1 MMNLGKIAAVT
12 ISTSNL
18 NKMVEVYQEFLRY
31 RVTKSGQITSKE
43 SSAWGAENI
52 TDADYVVMQP
62 EKSDDFSF
70 RFIHQPDQS
79 NYIAFKSAGWNAA
92 ELIVEDVD
100 GLAVQLENSPFK
112 IIGAPADLSFTKD
125 IRAMQVM
132 GPANEIL
139 YLTQFKKIVPE
150 FDSPKPRCF
159 VDQTFIVVLA
169 GKSLNEM
176 QDYFHE
182 NFALAKATI
191 IESRIRSI
199 SRVFNY
205 PEDTK
210 YKAAA
215 LTLKGQSM
223 IELDELPKEGSKRSS
238 LDGCLPAGIA
248 MVSFYYYESSE
259 KCKNTYLSNLPNHA
273 LRRCSVKRGITKEL
287 IELIHH

>member
-1 MMNLGKIAAVT
+1 MTNLGKIAAVT
-12 ISTSNL
+12 ISTSDL
-18 NKMVEVYQEFLRY
+18 NRIVEVYQEFLKY
-31 RVTKSGQITSKE
+31 RITKSGQITVKE

-100 GLAVQLENSPFK
+100 GLAVKLENSPFK

-238 LDGCLPAGIA
+238 LEGYLPAGIA

-287 IELIHH
+287 IELIYH

>member
-12 ISTSNL
+12 ISTSDL

-43 SSAWGAENI
+43 SSAWGAENL
-52 TDADYVVMQP
+52 TNADYVVMQP

-70 RFIHQPDQS
+70 RFIHQPYQS
-79 NYIAFKSAGWNAA
+79 NYIAFKSVGWNAA

-112 IIGAPADLSFTKD
+112 IIGSPADLSFTKN

-139 YLTQFKKIVPE
+139 YLTQFKNKVPE
-150 FDSPKPRCF
+150 FDSPKPRCS

-169 GKSLNEM
+169 GKSLDEM
-176 QDYFHE
+176 QGYFHA
-182 NFALAKATI
+182 NFKLPKATV

-199 SRVFNY
+199 SRVFNF
-205 PEDTK
+205 PEDTE

-215 LTLKGQSM
+215 LALKDQSM
-223 IELDELPKEGSKRSS
+223 IELDELPKEGESRLS
-238 LDGCLPAGIA
+238 LDDYLPAGIA
-248 MVSFYYYESSE
+248 MVSFLHYESGE
-259 KCKNTYLSNLPNHA
+259 KLKNTYLSNLPNHG
-273 LRRCSVKRGITKEL
+273 LRRCSVKRGITNEL
-287 IELIHH
+287 IELIQH

>member
-1 MMNLGKIAAVT
+1 
-12 ISTSNL
+12 
-18 NKMVEVYQEFLRY
+18 
-31 RVTKSGQITSKE
+31 
-43 SSAWGAENI
+43 
-52 TDADYVVMQP
+52 
-62 EKSDDFSF
+62 
-70 RFIHQPDQS
+70 
-79 NYIAFKSAGWNAA
+79 
-92 ELIVEDVD
+92 
-100 GLAVQLENSPFK
+100 
-112 IIGAPADLSFTKD
+112 
-125 IRAMQVM
+125 M

-150 FDSPKPRCF
+150 FDNPKPRCF

-169 GKSLNEM
+169 GKSLDEM

-238 LDGCLPAGIA
+238 LDGYLPAGIS
-248 MVSFYYYESSE
+248 MVSFHYYESSE
-259 KCKNTYLSNLPNHA
+259 KCKNTYPSNLPNHE
-273 LRRCSVKRGITKEL
+273 LRRCSVKRGITNEL
-287 IELIHH
+287 IELIHSKDILG

>member
-12 ISTSNL
+12 ISTSDL

-43 SSAWGAENI
+43 SSAWGAENLKN
-52 TDADYVVMQP
+52 TDYVVMQP
-62 EKSDDFSF
+62 EKSSDFSF
-70 RFIHQPDQS
+70 RFIHQPYQS
-79 NYIAFKSAGWNAA
+79 NYIAFKSVGWNAA

-112 IIGAPADLSFTKD
+112 IIGSPADLSFTKD

-139 YLTQFKKIVPE
+139 YLTQFKNKVPE
-150 FDSPKPRCF
+150 FDSPKPRCS

-169 GKSLNEM
+169 GKSLDEM
-176 QDYFHE
+176 QNYFHN
-182 NFALAKATI
+182 NFGLAKATI

-199 SRVFNY
+199 SRVYNY

-215 LTLKGQSM
+215 LALKDQSM
-223 IELDELPKEGSKRSS
+223 IELDELPKEGESRLS
-238 LDGCLPAGIA
+238 LDGYLPAGIA
-248 MVSFYYYESSE
+248 MVSFLHYESGE
-259 KCKNTYLSNLPNHA
+259 KLKNTYLSNLPNHR
-273 LRRCSVKRGITKEL
+273 LRRCSVKRGITNEL
-287 IELIHH
+287 IELIQH

>member
-1 MMNLGKIAAVT
+1 MTNLGKIAAVT
-12 ISTSNL
+12 ISTSDL
-18 NKMVEVYQEFLRY
+18 NRMVEVYQEFLKY
-31 RVTKSGQITSKE
+31 RITKSGQITAKE
-43 SSAWGAENI
+43 SIAWGAENI
-52 TDADYVVMQP
+52 TNADYVVMQP

-70 RFIHQPDQS
+70 RLICQPDQS
-79 NYIAFKSAGWNAA
+79 NYIAFKSSGWNAA

-100 GLAVQLENSPFK
+100 RLAVELENSPFK

-139 YLTQFKKIVPE
+139 YLTQFKKNLPE

-169 GKSLNEM
+169 GKSLDEM
-176 QDYFHE
+176 QNYFH
-182 NFALAKATI
+182 NKFGLAKATI

-215 LTLKGQSM
+215 LALKGQSM
-223 IELDELPKEGSKRSS
+223 IELDELPKEASDRFS
-238 LDGCLPAGIA
+238 LDGYLPAGIA
-248 MVSFYYYESSE
+248 MVSFLHYEEGE
-259 KCKNTYLSNLPNHA
+259 KLKNTYHSNLPSHESR
-273 LRRCSVKRGITKEL
+273 LCSAQKGKTNEL
-287 IELIHH
+287 IELIHC

>member
-12 ISTSNL
+12 ISTSDL

-31 RVTKSGQITSKE
+31 RVTKSGQITAKE
-43 SSAWGAENI
+43 SSAWGAENL
-52 TDADYVVMQP
+52 TNADYVVMQP

-79 NYIAFKSAGWNAA
+79 NYIAFKSVGWNAA

-112 IIGAPADLSFTKD
+112 IIGSPADLSFTKD

-139 YLTQFKKIVPE
+139 YLTQFKNKVPE
-150 FDSPKPRCF
+150 FDSPKPRCA

-169 GKSLNEM
+169 GKSLDEM
-176 QDYFHE
+176 QGYFHA
-182 NFALAKATI
+182 NFKLPKATV

-199 SRVFNY
+199 SRVFNF
-205 PEDTK
+205 PEDT
-210 YKAAA
+210 
-215 LTLKGQSM
+215 
-223 IELDELPKEGSKRSS
+223 
-238 LDGCLPAGIA
+238 
-248 MVSFYYYESSE
+248 
-259 KCKNTYLSNLPNHA
+259 NTKLL
-273 LRRCSVKRGITKEL
+273 L
-287 IELIHH
+287 

>member
-1 MMNLGKIAAVT
+1 MTNLGKITAVT
-12 ISTSNL
+12 ISTSDL
-18 NKMVEVYQEFLRY
+18 SRMVEVYQEFLKY
-31 RVTKSGQITSKE
+31 RITKSGQITAKE
-43 SSAWGAENI
+43 SCAWGAENI
-52 TDADYVVMQP
+52 TNADYVVMQP

-70 RFIHQPDQS
+70 RLICQPDQS
-79 NYIAFKSAGWNAA
+79 NYIAFKSSGWNAA

-100 GLAVQLENSPFK
+100 RLAVELENSPFK

-169 GKSLNEM
+169 GKSLDEM

-210 YKAAA
+210 YKAAV

-223 IELDELPKEGSKRSS
+223 IELDELPNEGNKRSS
-238 LDGCLPAGIA
+238 LEGYLPAGIA
-248 MVSFYYYESSE
+248 MVSFHYDESRE
-259 KCKNTYLSNLPNHA
+259 ILKNTYLSNLPSHES
-273 LRRCSVKRGITKEL
+273 RICSVEKGVTNEL
-287 IELIHH
+287 IELIHC

>member
-12 ISTSNL
+12 ISTSDL
-18 NKMVEVYQEFLRY
+18 NKIVEVYQEFLRY
-31 RVTKSGQITSKE
+31 RVTKSGQITAKE
-43 SSAWGAENI
+43 SSAWGTENL
-52 TDADYVVMQP
+52 TNADYVVMQP

-79 NYIAFKSAGWNAA
+79 NYIAFKSVGWNAA

-139 YLTQFKKIVPE
+139 YLTQFKNKVPE
-150 FDSPKPRCF
+150 FDSPKPRCS

-169 GKSLNEM
+169 GKSLDEM
-176 QDYFHE
+176 QGYFQA
-182 NFALAKATI
+182 NFKLPKATV

-199 SRVFNY
+199 SRVFNF
-205 PEDTK
+205 PADTK

-215 LTLKGQSM
+215 LALRDQSM
-223 IELDELPKEGSKRSS
+223 IELDELPKEGNNRLS
-238 LDGCLPAGIA
+238 LDGYLPAGIA
-248 MVSFYYYESSE
+248 MVSFLYYESSD
-259 KCKNTYLSNLPNHA
+259 KFKRTYPSKLPNHE
-273 LRRCSVKRGITKEL
+273 LRRCSVKRGITNEL
-287 IELIHH
+287 IELIHS

>member
-12 ISTSNL
+12 ISTSDL

-43 SSAWGAENI
+43 SSAWGAENLKN
-52 TDADYVVMQP
+52 ADYVVMQP

-70 RFIHQPDQS
+70 RFIHQPYQS
-79 NYIAFKSAGWNAA
+79 NYIAFKSVGWNAA

-112 IIGAPADLSFTKD
+112 IIGSPADLSFTKD

-139 YLTQFKKIVPE
+139 YLTQFKNKVPE
-150 FDSPKPRCF
+150 FDSPKPRCA

-169 GKSLNEM
+169 GKSLDEM
-176 QDYFHE
+176 QGYFHA
-182 NFALAKATI
+182 NFKLPKATV

-199 SRVFNY
+199 SRVFNF
-205 PEDTK
+205 PADTK

-215 LTLKGQSM
+215 LALKDQSM
-223 IELDELPKEGSKRSS
+223 IELDELPKKGNNRLS
-238 LDGCLPAGIA
+238 LDGYLPAGIA
-248 MVSFYYYESSE
+248 MVSFLYYESSD
-259 KCKNTYLSNLPNHA
+259 KCK
-273 LRRCSVKRGITKEL
+273 
-287 IELIHH
+287 

>member
-12 ISTSNL
+12 ISTSDL

-31 RVTKSGQITSKE
+31 RVTKSGQITAKE
-43 SSAWGAENI
+43 SSAWGAENL
-52 TDADYVVMQP
+52 TNADYVVMQP

-79 NYIAFKSAGWNAA
+79 NYIAFKSVGWNAA

-112 IIGAPADLSFTKD
+112 IIGSPADLSFTKD

-139 YLTQFKKIVPE
+139 YLTQFKNKVPE
-150 FDSPKPRCF
+150 FDSPKPRCS

-169 GKSLNEM
+169 GKSLDEM
-176 QDYFHE
+176 QGYFHA
-182 NFALAKATI
+182 NFKLPKATV

-199 SRVFNY
+199 SRVFNF
-205 PEDTK
+205 PADTK

-215 LTLKGQSM
+215 LALRDQSM
-223 IELDELPKEGSKRSS
+223 IELDELPKEGNNRFS
-238 LDGCLPAGIA
+238 LDGYLPAGIS
-248 MVSFYYYESSE
+248 MVSFLYYESSDQF
-259 KCKNTYLSNLPNHA
+259 KNTYSSKLPNHL
-273 LRRCSVKRGITKEL
+273 LRQCSVKRGITNEL
-287 IELIHH
+287 IELIHS

>member
-12 ISTSNL
+12 ISTSDL

-31 RVTKSGQITSKE
+31 RVTKSGQITAKE
-43 SSAWGAENI
+43 SSAWEAENL
-52 TDADYVVMQP
+52 TNADYVVMQP

-79 NYIAFKSAGWNAA
+79 NYIAFKSVGWNAA

-139 YLTQFKKIVPE
+139 YLTQFKNKVPE

-169 GKSLNEM
+169 GKSLDEM
-176 QDYFHE
+176 QNYFYN
-182 NFALAKATI
+182 NFGLAKATI

-215 LTLKGQSM
+215 LALKGQSM
-223 IELDELPKEGSKRSS
+223 IELDELPKEGSDRFS
-238 LDGCLPAGIA
+238 LDGYLPAGIA
-248 MVSFYYYESSE
+248 MVSFLRYESGE
-259 KCKNTYLSNLPNHA
+259 KLKNTYHSNLPSHESR
-273 LRRCSVKRGITKEL
+273 LCSVQKGTTHEL

>member
-238 LDGCLPAGIA
+238 LEGYLPAGIA

-287 IELIHH
+287 IELIYH

>member
-12 ISTSNL
+12 ISTSDL
-18 NKMVEVYQEFLRY
+18 NKMVEAYQESLSY
-31 RVTKSGQITSKE
+31 RVTKSGQITVQE
-43 SSAWGAENI
+43 SSAWGTENL
-52 TDADYVVMQP
+52 TNADYVVMQP

-79 NYIAFKSAGWNAA
+79 NYIAFKSVGWNAA

-139 YLTQFKKIVPE
+139 YLTQFKKNLPE

-169 GKSLNEM
+169 GKSLDEM
-176 QDYFHE
+176 QNYFH
-182 NFALAKATI
+182 NKFGLAKATI

-215 LTLKGQSM
+215 LALKGQSM
-223 IELDELPKEGSKRSS
+223 IELDELPKEASDRFS
-238 LDGCLPAGIA
+238 LDGYLPAGIA
-248 MVSFYYYESSE
+248 MVSFLHYEEGE
-259 KCKNTYLSNLPNHA
+259 KLKKTYHSNLPSHESR
-273 LRRCSVKRGITKEL
+273 LCSAQKGKTNEL
-287 IELIHH
+287 IELIHC

>member
-100 GLAVQLENSPFK
+100 GLAVKLENSPFK

-238 LDGCLPAGIA
+238 LEGYLPAGIA

-287 IELIHH
+287 IELIYH

>member
-1 MMNLGKIAAVT
+1 MLNLGKIAAVT
-12 ISTSNL
+12 ISTSDL
-18 NKMVEVYQEFLRY
+18 NRIVEVYQEFLKY
-31 RVTKSGQITSKE
+31 RITKSGQITKKE

-52 TDADYVVMQP
+52 IDADYIVMQP

-92 ELIVEDVD
+92 ELIVKDVD
-100 GLAVQLENSPFK
+100 ELAVKLENSPFK

-169 GKSLNEM
+169 GKSLDEM

-182 NFALAKATI
+182 NFALDKATI

-215 LTLKGQSM
+215 LALKDQSM
-223 IELDELPKEGSKRSS
+223 IELDELPKEGSDRSS
-238 LDGCLPAGIA
+238 LDGYLPAGVA
-248 MVSFYYYESSE
+248 MVSFLYYGSGE
-259 KCKNTYLSNLPNHA
+259 KFKGKYLSNLSFHESKI
-273 LRRCSVKRGITKEL
+273 CSVQKGSTNEL
-287 IELIHH
+287 IELIHC

>member
-1 MMNLGKIAAVT
+1 MTNLGKITAVT
-12 ISTSNL
+12 ISTSDL
-18 NKMVEVYQEFLRY
+18 SRMVEVYQEFLKY
-31 RVTKSGQITSKE
+31 RITKSGQITAKE
-43 SSAWGAENI
+43 SFAWGAENL

-62 EKSDDFSF
+62 EKSNDFSF
-70 RFIHQPDQS
+70 RLIHQPDQS

-100 GLAVQLENSPFK
+100 GLAVKLENSPFK

-150 FDSPKPRCF
+150 FDNPKPRCF

-169 GKSLNEM
+169 GKSLDEM

-223 IELDELPKEGSKRSS
+223 IELDELPKEGNKRYS
-238 LDGCLPAGIA
+238 LEGYLPAGIA
-248 MVSFYYYESSE
+248 MVSFHYYESRE
-259 KCKNTYLSNLPNHA
+259 VLKNTYFSKLPFHES
-273 LRRCSVKRGITKEL
+273 RICSVQKGPTNEL
-287 IELIHH
+287 IELIHF

>member
-12 ISTSNL
+12 ISTSDL
-18 NKMVEVYQEFLRY
+18 NKMVWVYQEFLRY
-31 RVTKSGQITSKE
+31 RVTKSGQITAKE
-43 SSAWGAENI
+43 SSAWGAENL
-52 TDADYVVMQP
+52 TNADYVVMQP

-79 NYIAFKSAGWNAA
+79 NYIAFKSVGWNAA

-112 IIGAPADLSFTKD
+112 IIGSPADLSFTKD

-139 YLTQFKKIVPE
+139 YLTQFKNKVPE
-150 FDSPKPRCF
+150 FDSPKPRCS

-169 GKSLNEM
+169 GKSLDEM
-176 QDYFHE
+176 QGYFQA
-182 NFALAKATI
+182 NFKLRKATV

-199 SRVFNY
+199 SRVFNF
-205 PEDTK
+205 PADTK

-215 LTLKGQSM
+215 LALRDQSM
-223 IELDELPKEGSKRSS
+223 IELDELPKEGNNRLS
-238 LDGCLPAGIA
+238 LDGYLPAGIS
-248 MVSFYYYESSE
+248 MVSFLYYESSD
-259 KCKNTYLSNLPNHA
+259 KSKNTYPSKLPNHL
-273 LRRCSVKRGITKEL
+273 LRRCSVKRGITNEL
-287 IELIHH
+287 IELIHS

>member
-12 ISTSNL
+12 ISTSDL

-31 RVTKSGQITSKE
+31 RVTKSGQITAKE
-43 SSAWGAENI
+43 SSAWGAENL
-52 TDADYVVMQP
+52 TNADYVVMQP

-79 NYIAFKSAGWNAA
+79 NYIAFKSVGWNAA

-112 IIGAPADLSFTKD
+112 IIGSPADLSFTKD

-139 YLTQFKKIVPE
+139 YLTQFKNKVPE
-150 FDSPKPRCF
+150 FDSPKPRCA

-169 GKSLNEM
+169 GKSLDEM
-176 QDYFHE
+176 QGYFHA
-182 NFALAKATI
+182 NFKLPKATV

-199 SRVFNY
+199 SRVFNF
-205 PEDTK
+205 PADTK

-215 LTLKGQSM
+215 LALRDQSM
-223 IELDELPKEGSKRSS
+223 IELDELPKEGNNRLS
-238 LDGCLPAGIA
+238 LDGYLPAGIA
-248 MVSFYYYESSE
+248 MVSFLYYESSDQF
-259 KCKNTYLSNLPNHA
+259 KNTYSSKLPNHL
-273 LRRCSVKRGITKEL
+273 LRQCSVKRGITNEL
-287 IELIHH
+287 IELIHS

>member
-1 MMNLGKIAAVT
+1 MMNLEKIAAVT
-12 ISTSNL
+12 ISTSDL

-31 RVTKSGQITSKE
+31 RVTKSGQITAKE
-43 SSAWGAENI
+43 CSAWGAENLKN
-52 TDADYVVMQP
+52 ADYVVMQP

-79 NYIAFKSAGWNAA
+79 NYIAFKSVGWNAA

-100 GLAVQLENSPFK
+100 GLAVQLDNSPFE

-139 YLTQFKKIVPE
+139 YLTQFKNKVPE

-169 GKSLNEM
+169 GKSLDEM
-176 QDYFHE
+176 QNYFHN
-182 NFALAKATI
+182 NFGLAKATI

-199 SRVFNY
+199 SRVFNF
-205 PEDTK
+205 PADTK

-215 LTLKGQSM
+215 LGLKDQSM
-223 IELDELPKEGSKRSS
+223 IELDELPKAGNNRSS
-238 LDGCLPAGIA
+238 LDGYLPAGIA
-248 MVSFYYYESSE
+248 MVSFLHFESGE
-259 KCKNTYLSNLPNHA
+259 KLKNTYHSSLPSHESR
-273 LRRCSVKRGITKEL
+273 LCSVQKGTTDEL

>member
-100 GLAVQLENSPFK
+100 GLAVKLENSPFK

-169 GKSLNEM
+169 GKSLDEM

-238 LDGCLPAGIA
+238 LEGYLPAGIA

-287 IELIHH
+287 IELIYH

>member
-1 MMNLGKIAAVT
+1 MTNLGKIAAVT
-12 ISTSNL
+12 ISTSDL
-18 NKMVEVYQEFLRY
+18 SRMVEVYQEFLKY
-31 RVTKSGQITSKE
+31 RVTKSGQITAKE
-43 SSAWGAENI
+43 SSAWGADNLI
-52 TDADYVVMQP
+52 DADYVVMQP

-70 RFIHQPDQS
+70 RLIHQPDQS

-100 GLAVQLENSPFK
+100 GLAVKLENSPFK
-112 IIGAPADLSFTKD
+112 IIGMPADLSFTKD

-169 GKSLNEM
+169 GKSLDEI

-182 NFALAKATI
+182 KFGLTKATI

-199 SRVFNY
+199 SRAFDY
-205 PEDTK
+205 PENTR

-215 LTLKGQSM
+215 LTLKDQSM
-223 IELDELPKEGSKRSS
+223 IELDELPIEGNQRSS
-238 LDGCLPAGIA
+238 LEGYLPAGIA
-248 MVSFYYYESSE
+248 MVSFHYYESKE
-259 KCKNTYLSNLPNHA
+259 ILKNTYLSNLPAHET
-273 LRRCSVKRGITKEL
+273 RVCSVEKGVNNEL
-287 IELIHH
+287 IELIHC